1 MVGHID
7 PSSKVHLPPDLM
19 RIQYGFQAT
28 GRVVEEIVTGSL
40 DIGDKVDGIN
50 KVKYLLKQNRRF
62 NAVERI
68 CVQVNDSN

>member
-1 MVGHID
+1 
-7 PSSKVHLPPDLM
+7 
-19 RIQYGFQAT
+19 
-28 GRVVEEIVTGSL
+28 VEEIVTGSL